1 MFKKGDYIMVLLALL
16 LFIICLIGA
25 EKSSYNEEIY
35 GTFAGIFGFVWVLGL
50 PLFGVLLFRA
60 SYVVPSKIA
69 MYEEENARIE
79 SQISSTVQHYMEYE
93 KDIIYKVSDD
103 ESAIELV
110 SLYPELS
117 SDTLVS
123 KEIDAYT
130 KNNEAIKE
138 LKNAELNKPI
148 WKFLLFFGH

>member
-1 MFKKGDYIMVLLALL
+1 MVLLLLL
-16 LFIICLIGA
+16 LFIICLIGMD
-25 EKSSYNEEIY
+25 KSKYNEEIWS
-35 GTFAGIFGFVWVLGL
+35 GFAVISGLIGIPCLL
-50 PLFGVLLFRA
+50 IFGVLLFRS
-60 SYVVPSKIA
+60 SYVIPSKIA
-69 MYEEENARIE
+69 MYEEENTRIE
-79 SQISSTVQHYMEYE
+79 YQISSTVQHYMEYE

-123 KEIDAYT
+123 KEIDTYV

-138 LKNAELNKPI
+138 LKNSELNKPI
-148 WKFLLFFGH
+148 WKFLLFLGR

>member
-1 MFKKGDYIMVLLALL
+1 MVLLTLL

-25 EKSSYNEEIY
+25 EKSSYNEEAY
-35 GTFAGIFGFVWVLGL
+35 GGLAFIFGFVWVFGL
-50 PLFGVLLFRA
+50 FIFGVLLFRA
-60 SYVVPSKIA
+60 SYVIPSKIA

-123 KEIDAYT
+123 KEIETYV
-130 KNNEAIKE
+130 KNNDAIKE

>member
-1 MFKKGDYIMVLLALL
+1 MITLALS
-16 LFIICLIGA
+16 LFIIFLIGM
-25 EKSSYNEEIY
+25 EKSDYNEDVW
-35 GTFAGIFGFVWVLGL
+35 GGFAILFGLIGILGL
-50 PLFGVLLFRA
+50 LIFGVLLFRS
-60 SYVVPSKIA
+60 SYVIPSKIA

-93 KDIIYKVSDD
+93 KDIIYQVSDD
-103 ESAIELV
+103 ESVIELV

-123 KEIDAYT
+123 KEIDTYI
-130 KNNEAIKE
+130 KNNETIKD
-138 LKNAELNKPI
+138 LRNAELNKPV

>member
-1 MFKKGDYIMVLLALL
+1 MDLL
-16 LFIICLIGA
+16 I
-25 EKSSYNEEIY
+25 
-35 GTFAGIFGFVWVLGL
+35 
-50 PLFGVLLFRA
+50 FGVLLFHS
-60 SYVVPSKIA
+60 SYVIPSKIA

-93 KDIIYKVSDD
+93 KDIIYQVSDD

-123 KEIDAYT
+123 KEVDTYI
-130 KNNEAIKE
+130 KNNDAIKE
-138 LKNAELNKPI
+138 LRNAELNKPI